1 MGAEGGVTPAAR
13 RVLLRAS
20 ALAAAA
26 FGGLTIQSGGAV
38 LFGPPEAAQATGHV
52 VPFVLWFNFLA
63 GFAYLAA
70 ATGLWL
76 AARWGAWTATAIA
89 AATALVFALLG
100 LAIASGAAYE
110 MRTVSA
116 MALRTGFWAVVAAL
130 AWALRPRLVQ
140 GSSASRM

>member
-1 MGAEGGVTPAAR
+1 MGAEVRVSRPARLA
-13 RVLLRAS
+13 LRAA
-20 ALAAAA
+20 ALAAAV

-38 LFGPPEAAQATGHV
+38 LFGPPEAAQAAGEV

-76 AARWGAWTATAIA
+76 AARWGAWTAVAIA
-89 AATALVFALLG
+89 VATALVFALLG

-110 MRTVSA
+110 MRTVWA
-116 MALRTGFWAVVAAL
+116 MTLRTGFWAVVAAL

-140 GSSASRM
+140 ARSGSRM